1 MNLNN
6 EDFFKKT
13 RPTINSSGMIMPYY
27 DYMCSGTFDFSRP
40 SPYIHRK
47 LYHTCEYCRSD
58 VEIEA
63 VRCNSCGAPKNS
75 YKFKER
81 NYNE

>member
-6 EDFFKKT
+6 EGFFVA
-13 RPTINSSGMIMPYY
+13 SSGFIMSQL
-27 DYMCSGTFDFSRP
+27 DCSGSFDFNQYT
-40 SPYIHRK
+40 PYKHKK
-47 LYHTCEYCRSD
+47 LYDTCEYCHSD
-58 VEIEA
+58 VEIQA

-81 NYNE
+81 SYNE

>member
-6 EDFFKKT
+6 EVFFM
-13 RPTINSSGMIMPYY
+13 N
-27 DYMCSGTFDFSRP
+27 CSGEIPWFNTSGFIKP
-40 SPYIHRK
+40 KK
-47 LYHTCEYCRSD
+47 LYHTCEYCNSD
-58 VEIEA
+58 VEIQA

>member
-6 EDFFKKT
+6 EGFFL
-13 RPTINSSGMIMPYY
+13 NCSGIAMP
-27 DYMCSGTFDFSRP
+27 MEILVGSGTFDFGQV
-40 SPYIHRK
+40 SPYVHRK
-47 LYHTCEYCRSD
+47 LYHTCEYCNSD
-58 VEIEA
+58 VEIQA

>member
-1 MNLNN
+1 MDLNN
-6 EDFFKKT
+6 EGFFDKI
-13 RPTINSSGMIMPYY
+13 RPIVSGSGNIPYY
-27 DYMCSGTFDFSRP
+27 QCSGIFDFGQTT
-40 SPYIHRK
+40 PYKHKK
-47 LYHTCEYCRSD
+47 LYDTCEYCYSD
-58 VEIEA
+58 VEIQA